1 MVSIGD
7 ASVKTM
13 EKIGNNW
20 SSTINIWKL
29 KLFNHQNT
37 RYLTWWFPRSPKL
50 QVEMFT
56 MLRWYRVLTYVVA
69 IIQVTIPSH
78 LFWIMLDLIK
88 QNMGCDGNSWD
99 IWNEKHKNSW
109 FLCVFSTACI
119 PHFSDITGTIVIN
132 HCWLVVST
140 NPSEKYES
148 QLGWWNSEWFSSH
161 VPNHQP
167 DINHH

>member
-109 FLCVFSTACI
+109 FLCFFNGMHPPFFGHHRDNCDK
-119 PHFSDITGTIVIN
+119 PL
-132 HCWLVVST
+132 LVGGF
-140 NPSEKYES
+140 N
-148 QLGWWNSEWFSSH
+148 
-161 VPNHQP
+161 QP
-167 DINHH
+167 LWKIWKSVGMMKFRMILQPCSKPPTRH